1 MNSSNIGD
9 LLIKEGKITRADVE
23 RIIQLQKQYGMR
35 FGDAAKASELVTDED
50 IQLAL
55 SRQFD
60 FAFISDKDSN
70 LSPELIAAYQ
80 PFSQQAEVLRTIRSQ
95 LMLRWFHHEKKTL
108 AVVSANEKEGRSYLA
123 ANLAIVFAQLGERTL
138 LIDGNLRQ
146 PRQHELFQIKNSR
159 GLSDLLINR
168 ADIESTIKVI
178 PELPNLSVLVAGA
191 VPPNPLE
198 IISRGLNAC
207 LTKLMSNY
215 GVILLDTP
223 SVSKGSDVQLLARSA
238 GGALLLARQHET
250 RLADMEAMKTF
261 LEKSGV
267 VCVGAIIS
275 DF

>member
-1 MNSSNIGD
+1 MNQTNIGD
-9 LLIKEGKITRADVE
+9 LLIQEGKITQADVE
-23 RIIQLQKQYGMR
+23 KIVQLQKQHGIR
-35 FGDAAKASELVTDED
+35 FGEAAKASLLVTEED
-50 IQLAL
+50 IQRVL
-55 SRQFD
+55 SQQFN
-60 FAFISDKDSN
+60 FAFLSNKDSE

-80 PFSQQAEVLRTIRSQ
+80 PFGHQAEVLRTIRNQ

-108 AVVSANEKEGRSYLA
+108 AIVSANAKEGRSYLA
-123 ANLAIVFAQLGERTL
+123 ANLAIVFAQLGKRTL
-138 LIDGNLRQ
+138 LIDSNLRE
-146 PRQHELFQIKNSR
+146 PRQHELFNIKNSR
-159 GLSDLLINR
+159 GLADLLISR
-168 ADIESTIKVI
+168 SDFETAIKVI

-207 LTKLMSNY
+207 LIKLMSMY
-215 GVILLDTP
+215 DVILLDTP
-223 SVSKGSDVQLLARSA
+223 PVSKGSDVQLLARIA